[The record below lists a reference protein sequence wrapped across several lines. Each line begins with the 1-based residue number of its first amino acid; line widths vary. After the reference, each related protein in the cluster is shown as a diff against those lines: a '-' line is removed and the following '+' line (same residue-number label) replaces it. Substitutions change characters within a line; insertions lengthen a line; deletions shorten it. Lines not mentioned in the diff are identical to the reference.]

1 MNRMKLT
8 LLMGTCFFLLC
19 LMGDA
24 NLSIAK
30 GKKKQKAPL
39 LTTCV
44 CNQVRLGPA
53 GGDLWIWMAYR
64 YQYDTD
70 CTTATAVSII
80 EFDIYD
86 ENTSYPQVFCPGST
100 PCGNCSIRFA
110 PGPQDQEPT
119 ISHYMHALP
128 ADKDARLDLYPPQ
141 SDLKYDIIRKRYIVF
156 KDEKTGKERY
166 AKVFLLCV
174 SKNEDPTSQPDAT
187 YFWYG
192 FEVKGV
198 NETNP
203 IKLPY
208 NYLKMRAN
216 YYLKDGTKKSCKE
229 FAFINYKGMQFLLRL
244 NEYDGAEGDSDC
256 QDQNKTN

>member
-1 MNRMKLT
+1 MKLT
-8 LLMGTCFFLLC
+8 LIMGACFFLLC
-19 LMGDA
+19 LIGDV

-30 GKKKQKAPL
+30 GKKDAQKTAL

-64 YQYDTD
+64 YQYETD

-80 EFDIYD
+80 EFDTYD
-86 ENTSYPQVFCPGST
+86 ENASYPQVFCPGST

-174 SKNEDPTSQPDAT
+174 SKNEDPTSQPDAV

-192 FEVKGV
+192 FEVDGV
-198 NETNP
+198 NETTP
-203 IKLPY
+203 MQLPY
-208 NYLKMRAN
+208 TYLKKRAN
-216 YYLKDGTKKSCKE
+216 YYLADGTKKTCKE
-229 FAFINYKGMQFLLRL
+229 FAYIDYNGMQFLLRL
-244 NEYDGAEGDSDC
+244 
-256 QDQNKTN
+256 K